1 MSANLLLLATLLP
14 VILNFGC
21 ILMYLIYQKCR
32 VRTQEEG
39 SADWDDVIWFRCRA
53 KEQRGRDHECWIL
66 FCPPRLCRFVQ
77 LTPAFLFLSELS
89 Q

>member
-32 VRTQEEG
+32 VRSQEEG
-39 SADWDDVIWFRCRA
+39 SADWDDVIWFRGRA
-53 KEQRGRDHECWIL
+53 
-66 FCPPRLCRFVQ
+66 
-77 LTPAFLFLSELS
+77 
-89 Q
+89 